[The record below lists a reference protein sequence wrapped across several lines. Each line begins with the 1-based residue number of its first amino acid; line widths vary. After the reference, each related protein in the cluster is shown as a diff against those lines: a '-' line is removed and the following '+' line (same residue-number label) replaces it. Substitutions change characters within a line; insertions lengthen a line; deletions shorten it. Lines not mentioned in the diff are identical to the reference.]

1 MQRLEET
8 KGRQIINSSCLNTY
22 KILDMKKEI
31 LEKAINEKILVGI
44 RTNMLEWG
52 ESIIGFIVD
61 LGESFF
67 TINEID
73 ENGFLI
79 GNTQISIDDVINID
93 INDRYQR
100 RMMFI
105 YNNNSAFNINERVTI
120 WKEGKELTPHIK
132 ILIEDKKIATFY
144 LNENDYVTGFVLKY
158 DKTYLMIQNIGNEG
172 DEDGTSYYPI
182 DKLIGMRYNGI
193 EEQKIKLLYE
203 NRTSFY

>member
-1 MQRLEET
+1 
-8 KGRQIINSSCLNTY
+8 
-22 KILDMKKEI
+22 MKKEI
-31 LEKAINEKILVGI
+31 LEKAIKEKTLVGI

-120 WKEGKELTPHIK
+120 WKEGEELMPHIK
-132 ILIEDKKIATFY
+132 ILIEDKIIATLY

-158 DKTYLMIQNIGNEG
+158 NKTYVIIQNIGNEG